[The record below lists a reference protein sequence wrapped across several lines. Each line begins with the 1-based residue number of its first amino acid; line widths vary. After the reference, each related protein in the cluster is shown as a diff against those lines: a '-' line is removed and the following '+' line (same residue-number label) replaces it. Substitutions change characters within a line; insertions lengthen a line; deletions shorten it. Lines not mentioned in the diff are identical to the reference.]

1 MLVVLIIYF
10 NFEKEIAM
18 KKILISVFILFSFAL
33 SACNTVKGIG
43 KDIEKSGEAIQ
54 RSADK

>member
-1 MLVVLIIYF
+1 
-10 NFEKEIAM
+10 M